1 MKTIF
6 SIILLHL
13 LLGSVQASDTSCQ
26 VNVLKPK
33 MSSALTI
40 AEQSKP
46 AELTIAEARIRL
58 NQDADE
64 KPQETAKVDEE
75 KVETAKKESGL
86 GSMFDILLPS
96 KLRNPAQ

>member
-6 SIILLHL
+6 SIIFLHL
-13 LLGSVQASDTSCQ
+13 LLSSAQASDVSCQ

-33 MSSALTI
+33 MSAVMTVD
-40 AEQSKP
+40 EKSKP
-46 AELTIAEARIRL
+46 AEFTIAEARIRL
-58 NQDADE
+58 KKDSDE